1 MFTAG
6 KKSVL
11 KYGGKQI
18 LKLKDGLPLLEPN
31 KPNDSQEEREQAEG
45 ETHTQRWKNV
55 QILQIYLC
63 YFFFGCANF
72 LAVHTQI
79 S

>member
-6 KKSVL
+6 KKFVL

-31 KPNDSQEEREQAEG
+31 KPNDSQEEREQSEEERVRHLPAAVPQQRHQG
-45 ETHTQRWKNV
+45 ARRVPQETVDRHRQ
-55 QILQIYLC
+55 
-63 YFFFGCANF
+63 
-72 LAVHTQI
+72 